1 MRSAWSAAAS
11 PDTFSLPREV
21 FHLGMKHGPLLVY
34 LNLICRKNMK
44 RGADKMSCAIIS
56 KAVGWCE
63 KTVRA
68 HLHTL
73 TDSGFIKTEHH
84 GQTFSYVL
92 CPIQEKVCE
101 HHSATPRNRWMLTKQ
116 TWLTGEVFTAV
127 FPLPSAVFQL
137 GLKGGELLVYLYLQY
152 QKGARSGQCWPSYAT
167 IGKAVG
173 MSRKSVQKH
182 IGALISKGLICAEEA
197 TIRRKDGHR
206 CNGSLLYTLKPVEQL
221 MWEREKDLLAELKL
235 AEAQRKWNQRYGV
248 YSINEEK
255 STTL

>member
-127 FPLPSAVFQL
+127 FLLPSAVFQL
-137 GLKGGELLVYLYLQY
+137 GLKGGELLVYIYLHY
-152 QKGARSGQCWPSYAT
+152 QKGVRSGQCWPSYAT
-167 IGKAVG
+167 IGAAVG
-173 MSRKSVQKH
+173 MGRKTVQKH
-182 IGALISKGLICAEEA
+182 VHSLIDEGLIQAEDT
-197 TIRRKDGHR
+197 TIRRRDGR
-206 CNGSLLYTLKPVEQL
+206 NCNGSLLYTVKPIEQILK
-221 MWEREKDLLAELKL
+221 EREKEFLAELKL
-235 AEAQRKWNQRYGV
+235 AEAQRKLDRRYQPRDRPR
-248 YSINEEK
+248 SA
-255 STTL
+255 L